1 MNRPEISQQYRVV
14 VWGKSWSPG
23 CRAVPSQEG
32 RVSRSKTQD
41 VFEKGRGESGIKR
54 LEALIGGGELRKLG
68 PVS

>member
-14 VWGKSWSPG
+14 AWGKSWSPG
-23 CRAVPSQEG
+23 CGAVPSQEG